1 MFVFVI
7 VRIFQIFFSSRYT
20 SRETIIMI
28 MIIFKK
34 NIIFILGF
42 YVFFFLRGLW
52 KILKSIIVRPPALID
67 VIEGV
72 GNPLLL
78 QHSVPLFT
86 QEQRLATA

>member
-1 MFVFVI
+1 
-7 VRIFQIFFSSRYT
+7 
-20 SRETIIMI
+20 

-34 NIIFILGF
+34 NNIIFILGF
-42 YVFFFLRGLW
+42 YVGFFFLRGLW